1 MPTFKLQIKTE
12 EHMNYSAVSIAQRQ
26 KTSFRLFCFPPSSA
40 ASVRSPLVP
49 THHRQASH
57 GPFLLQKPAKQE
69 AKQQVGVAFNNEE
82 ITGNSEAG
90 VLQRPWKQ
98 VSPKKKKSYQ
108 KFKVLQESW
117 YAMMG
122 KRFERPWSQH
132 CFSLVKRCM
141 YRRGWARPI
150 FILPCSS
157 SIRKRIKVQNRQV
170 CMCICMVCMYFSEE
184 NLNDAF
190 YRLWTHAGCWAS
202 TGVTCRAPSIQ

>member
-82 ITGNSEAG
+82 IMGNSEAG

-98 VSPKKKKSYQ
+98 VSPKKRRAIRNLRYYKNHDMQWWGKDLRGHGLSTVFHWLNVACIGEGEHDPSLFCHVPPLSERELKSRIDKY
-108 KFKVLQESW
+108 VCVYVW
-117 YAMMG
+117 YV
-122 KRFERPWSQH
+122 
-132 CFSLVKRCM
+132 C
-141 YRRGWARPI
+141 I
-150 FILPCSS
+150 FQ
-157 SIRKRIKVQNRQV
+157 KRI
-170 CMCICMVCMYFSEE
+170 
-184 NLNDAF
+184 
-190 YRLWTHAGCWAS
+190 
-202 TGVTCRAPSIQ
+202 